1 MLDELSD
8 HIESLRRYAFVLC
21 RNHHD
26 ADDLVQETLV
36 KAIASANTYN
46 PDKKLR
52 IWLFAILHNTFVSSK
67 RQFARRTR
75 AAAFLDGLAEEEA
88 ATPPPQEKTLEARH
102 TVRMMARL
110 TTDQQA
116 ALSLIALEGMAY
128 EEAAEVLDIPVGTLM
143 SRLARGREALRK
155 MMQSKGEA
163 RFKVVR

>member
-1 MLDELSD
+1 MLEELSD

-36 KAIASANTYN
+36 KAIAAAHTYKTE
-46 PDKKLR
+46 KKLR
-52 IWLFAILHNTFVSSK
+52 IWLFAILHNNFISSK

-75 AAAFLDGLAEEEA
+75 AAAFLDGLAEQDG
-88 ATPPPQEKTLEARH
+88 TVPPQQEKTLEARH

-110 TTDQQA
+110 STDQQA
-116 ALSLIALEGMAY
+116 ALSLIALEGMPY

-155 MMQSKGEA
+155 IMNSKGEA